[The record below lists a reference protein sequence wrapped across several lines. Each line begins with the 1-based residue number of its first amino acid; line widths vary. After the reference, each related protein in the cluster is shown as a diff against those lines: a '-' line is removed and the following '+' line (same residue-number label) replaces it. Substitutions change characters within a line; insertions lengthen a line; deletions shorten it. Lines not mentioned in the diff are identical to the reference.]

1 MDANNELEKSLEN
14 DTTNQIME
22 GPRDEGERKNII
34 DRVFSW
40 KILSAVMVIFAGI
53 IGYLILERANFSSA
67 KVDILVEGPEQF
79 KAQERTEFKIGFV
92 NNSEAELDK
101 GILYV
106 TVPEFLEVEGND
118 GVESK
123 FEFSN
128 VGSKEKFFESLSVV
142 SKESNVDGAIK
153 VRVEYTPSNLNKI
166 FSNEKQVNFKVESLP
181 LTVIFTMPD
190 KVVNGQVLEGSF
202 DFVAD
207 KNLDGGEVYAKLEL
221 PEGFVL
227 EDSEPRP
234 SDDGVWKF
242 EGVNPQD
249 NYRVDFEG
257 SIRGKEGEIKNFK
270 LMFGKLDDS
279 GAFASQYE
287 ISKSVSMSS
296 SPLRFDVKI
305 NGRDGDYS
313 VSPGDKLI
321 ITVSYENKSGVD
333 IEDLSVRGQFIG
345 DIFDFGTLSEGVGYF
360 NENNKTVLWNQNFLP
375 DLAELKDGEMGS
387 IDLSVSITN
396 RILPKNSK
404 DKNKSG
410 AVVFII
416 ESGKAPLSLRGLSV
430 MSESEI
436 KMKLNSVLE
445 ISSKG
450 YYYEGPM
457 TNSGPVPPVLGDKT
471 TYTITWLVTNTTN
484 DINEVQVV
492 AALSSDIKFENKAYP
507 AGAVLDYDAS
517 THTVVWNIGSLA
529 AGVGTIF
536 PAESASFQ
544 ISLTPDR
551 DAVGK
556 TVELMEGV
564 KVIGLD
570 GFTGE
575 FLEGFSDYVDTAL
588 SDDSGVGEGDGVVR
602 GN

>member
-118 GVESK
+118 GVEAK

-128 VGSKEKFFESLSVV
+128 VG
-142 SKESNVDGAIK
+142 
-153 VRVEYTPSNLNKI
+153 
-166 FSNEKQVNFKVESLP
+166 
-181 LTVIFTMPD
+181 
-190 KVVNGQVLEGSF
+190 
-202 DFVAD
+202 
-207 KNLDGGEVYAKLEL
+207 
-221 PEGFVL
+221 
-227 EDSEPRP
+227 
-234 SDDGVWKF
+234 
-242 EGVNPQD
+242 
-249 NYRVDFEG
+249 
-257 SIRGKEGEIKNFK
+257 GKEGERKNFK

-305 NGRDGDYS
+305 NGRDCDYS
-313 VSPGDKLI
+313 VSPGDKLR

-536 PAESASFQ
+536 PAESASFK

-575 FLEGFSDYVDTAL
+575 FLEGFSDYVDT
-588 SDDSGVGEGDGVVR
+588 
-602 GN
+602 